1 MNYIIN
7 LFKKLFEKKQQEEDK
22 DLKSYLIGQHIKT
35 TTMNKFK

>member
-1 MNYIIN
+1 MNYLIN
-7 LFKKLFEKKQQEEDK
+7 LFKKLFEKKQEEDK

>member
-1 MNYIIN
+1 MNYLIN
-7 LFKKLFEKKQQEEDK
+7 LFKKIFEKKEEDK